1 MAGFDSN
8 KNNSTWEEW
17 HEQLVTMLELNG
29 YNPAFCDV
37 GEDSDA
43 KIAYDGYQAVDD
55 YFYDNFEAD
64 E

>member
-1 MAGFDSN
+1 MPGLDST
-8 KNNSTWEEW
+8 KKDATWEEW
-17 HEQLVTMLELNG
+17 HEQLVTMLEING
-29 YNPAFCDV
+29 YNPDFCEV

-43 KIAYDGYQAVDD
+43 MTAYEDGLAVDT